1 MRALFV
7 SYFILLTIGLP
18 AQIIERKII
27 IEKGNYFFTTID
39 DNNQLATLNT
49 GKVKDAI
56 RESKKLAMPA
66 GRNYDNPIIP
76 FAWDIVDTSVYAV
89 SFLLHPLND
98 RNEAIKKISVASLK
112 EWSSTV
118 TPMALIM
125 QSIESSPYAYNDPY
139 LFITKRSN
147 IISGFYFDAIY
158 ASDNSFT
165 IAISNNGE
173 LSIWNYSGSSWNHSD
188 VFQFPVDGYFSLFE
202 KDKKTYLMLNSGVV
216 CEASKE
222 GIKAVNKDCGASLN
236 DGFLVINKDEN
247 TISFMKNS
255 NLNKHTA
262 LNELIT
268 KKAIRIF

>member
-49 GKVKDAI
+49 GKVNDAI

-222 GIKAVNKDCGASLN
+222 GIKATPTS
-236 DGFLVINKDEN
+236 
-247 TISFMKNS
+247 
-255 NLNKHTA
+255 
-262 LNELIT
+262 
-268 KKAIRIF
+268 